1 MTYAA
6 IDIFIASFAVEF
18 KGTTGSK
25 RGSSFSAMI
34 FQIWKGRKMHR
45 GQRTCTPKVLSLSLS
60 LSLSLALTLL
70 ALNLGPGHGLPPRR
84 RARLDAAAVLQGL
97 HLQQAGIPGP

>member
-45 GQRTCTPKVLSLSLS
+45 GQRTCTPKVLDTACHHGGGRGWTQPPYSKAYISNKPEFQDLDVEG
-60 LSLSLALTLL
+60 LA
-70 ALNLGPGHGLPPRR
+70 ALPPPPP
-84 RARLDAAAVLQGL
+84 
-97 HLQQAGIPGP
+97 PGS